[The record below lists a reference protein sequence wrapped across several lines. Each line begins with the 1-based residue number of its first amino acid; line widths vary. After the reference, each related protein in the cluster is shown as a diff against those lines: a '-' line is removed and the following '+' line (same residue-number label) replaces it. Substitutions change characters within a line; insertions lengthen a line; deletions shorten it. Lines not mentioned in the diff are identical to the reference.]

1 MLFNWFYE
9 IINKTRRLKILILSL
24 FAFVLLTLFNTAD
37 ANSINSISMDIFLD
51 DEGNASVTEVWECYA
66 TEGTEVYH
74 PYYNLGNSKITDL
87 IVSDSK
93 GEYTTLSYWDT
104 SGDLEDKAYKCG
116 INKISDG
123 VELCWGISEYGY
135 HTYTAKYKISNF
147 VSELTDSQM
156 IYWTLIP
163 HNFSDSIGNA
173 YIKIY
178 SNFNIDDSVGVWGYG
193 NYGGT
198 AYVYDGYIEMQ
209 SDGSLSK
216 SEYMTILVQF
226 PLETFKCNNKLGND
240 FEHYY
245 NMAEDGATHYT
256 YEDDSFET
264 IITRIAVVVM
274 FICFWG
280 FIFSVIGYIIFSN
293 LKHYDFGPEG
303 KKITKDAP
311 YFRDIPCNK
320 DLYRAYFVAN
330 EYNIL
335 KNKND
340 IAGAIILKWI
350 KDGIISVR
358 QETKGKILKKEESV
372 LTIINENPK
381 ITNKNEQKLFDLLC
395 KQSILEAD
403 GNKTVD
409 NEKQKSRC
417 EYHYERVISWF
428 DSFLKAEKDK
438 LVDEGL
444 LIKKKATFLKIF
456 KYDIYEISQ
465 ELREDA
471 VQIAGLKRFLLD
483 YTLIKEREAIEVHLF
498 EEYLILAQMLG
509 IAKKVAKQFSEL
521 YPDLVEQSCFNSY
534 DNFYFVNAYAYS
546 AVHEASVAKSRAE
559 SYSSGGGGFSS
570 GGGGG
575 GSFGGGSS
583 GGGGFR

>member
-1 MLFNWFYE
+1 M
-9 IINKTRRLKILILSL
+9 TRRLKILILSL

-104 SGDLEDKAYKCG
+104 SGDLEDKAYKFG

-173 YIKIY
+173 YIKIH
-178 SNFNIDDSVGVWGYG
+178 SNFNIDDSVGVWEYG

-395 KQSILEAD
+395 KQSILEVD

-409 NEKQKSRC
+409 NEKLKKWC
-417 EYHYERVISWF
+417 EDHYERVFSWF
-428 DSFLKAEKDK
+428 DSVLKEEKDK
-438 LVDEGL
+438 LVEEGL

>member
-1 MLFNWFYE
+1 MTKK
-9 IINKTRRLKILILSL
+9 IKILILSL
-24 FAFVLLTLFNTAD
+24 FAFVLLTLFNTTD

-87 IVSDSK
+87 IVSDNK

-173 YIKIY
+173 YIKIH

-264 IITRIAVVVM
+264 IITRIVVVVM

-358 QETKGKILKKEESV
+358 QETKGKILKKEEAV
-372 LTIINENPK
+372 ITIINENPE
-381 ITNKNEQKLFDLLC
+381 IANKNEQKLFDLLC
-395 KQSILEAD
+395 KQSILEVD

-409 NEKQKSRC
+409 NEKLKKWC
-417 EYHYERVISWF
+417 EDHYERVFSWF
-428 DSFLKAEKDK
+428 DSVLKEEKDK
-438 LVDEGL
+438 LVEEGL

-498 EEYLILAQMLG
+498 EEYLIFAQMLG

-546 AVHEASVAKSRAE
+546 AVHDASVARSRAE

>member
-1 MLFNWFYE
+1 MTKK
-9 IINKTRRLKILILSL
+9 IKILILSL

-87 IVSDSK
+87 TVSDDK
-93 GEYTTLSYWDT
+93 GEYTTLSHWNT
-104 SGDLEDKAYKCG
+104 SGSLKDKAYKCG
-116 INKISDG
+116 INTISDG
-123 VELCWGISEYGY
+123 LELCWGISEYGF

-173 YIKIY
+173 YIKIH

-209 SDGSLSK
+209 SDASLSK

-226 PLETFKCNNKLGND
+226 PLETFKCNNKLDND

-264 IITRIAVVVM
+264 ISTRIALIVM

-280 FIFSVIGYIIFSN
+280 FIFSVIVIGYIIFSN

-358 QETKGKILKKEESV
+358 QETKGKILKKEEAV
-372 LTIINENPK
+372 ITIINENPE
-381 ITNKNEQKLFDLLC
+381 IANKNEQKLFDLLC
-395 KQSILEAD
+395 KQSILEVD

-409 NEKQKSRC
+409 NEKLKKWC
-417 EYHYERVISWF
+417 EDHYERVFSWF
-428 DSFLKAEKDK
+428 DSVLKEEKDK
-438 LVDEGL
+438 LVEEGL

-498 EEYLILAQMLG
+498 EEYLIFAQMLG

-521 YPDLVEQSCFNSY
+521 YPDLVEQSCFYSY

-546 AVHEASVAKSRAE
+546 AVHDASVARSRAE

>member
-1 MLFNWFYE
+1 MTKK
-9 IINKTRRLKILILSL
+9 IKILILSL

-66 TEGTEVYH
+66 TEWTEVYH

-358 QETKGKILKKEESV
+358 QETKGKILKKEEAV
-372 LTIINENPK
+372 ITIINENPE
-381 ITNKNEQKLFDLLC
+381 IANKNEQKLFDLLC
-395 KQSILEAD
+395 KQSILEVD

-409 NEKQKSRC
+409 NEKLKKWC
-417 EYHYERVISWF
+417 EDHYERVFSWF
-428 DSFLKAEKDK
+428 DSVLKEEKDK
-438 LVDEGL
+438 LVEDGL

-498 EEYLILAQMLG
+498 EEYLIFAQMLG

-534 DNFYFVNAYAYS
+534 DNFYFVNVYAYS

>member
-1 MLFNWFYE
+1 MTKK
-9 IINKTRRLKILILSL
+9 IKILILSL
-24 FAFVLLTLFNTAD
+24 LAFVLLTLFNTAD

-173 YIKIY
+173 YIKIH

-358 QETKGKILKKEESV
+358 QETKGKILKKEEAV
-372 LTIINENPK
+372 ITIINENPE
-381 ITNKNEQKLFDLLC
+381 IANKNEQKLFDLLC
-395 KQSILEAD
+395 KQSILEVD

-409 NEKQKSRC
+409 NEKLKKWC
-417 EYHYERVISWF
+417 EDHYERVFNWF
-428 DSFLKAEKDK
+428 DAVISEEKNK

-498 EEYLILAQMLG
+498 EEYLIFAQMLG

-521 YPDLVEQSCFNSY
+521 YPDLVEQSCFYSY

-546 AVHEASVAKSRAE
+546 AVHDASVARSRAE

>member
-1 MLFNWFYE
+1 MTKK
-9 IINKTRRLKILILSL
+9 IKILILSL

-93 GEYTTLSYWDT
+93 GEYTTLSHWNT

-173 YIKIY
+173 YIKIH

-216 SEYMTILVQF
+216 SEYMTILVEF
-226 PLETFKCNNKLGND
+226 PLETFKCNNKLDND

-264 IITRIAVVVM
+264 ISTRIALIVM

-280 FIFSVIGYIIFSN
+280 FIFSVIVIGYIIFSN

-358 QETKGKILKKEESV
+358 QETKGKILKKEEAV
-372 LTIINENPK
+372 ITIINENPK

-395 KQSILEAD
+395 KQSILEVD

-409 NEKQKSRC
+409 NEKLKKWC
-417 EYHYERVISWF
+417 EDHYERVFSWF
-428 DSFLKAEKDK
+428 DSVLKEEKDK
-438 LVDEGL
+438 LVEEGL

-456 KYDIYEISQ
+456 KYDTYEISQ

-471 VQIAGLKRFLLD
+471 VQIAGLKKFLLD

>member
-1 MLFNWFYE
+1 M
-9 IINKTRRLKILILSL
+9 TRRLKILILSL

-173 YIKIY
+173 YIKIH

-320 DLYRAYFVAN
+320 DLYRAYFIAN

-395 KQSILEAD
+395 KQSILEVD

-409 NEKQKSRC
+409 NEKLKKWC
-417 EYHYERVISWF
+417 EDHYERVFSWF
-428 DSFLKAEKDK
+428 DSVLKEEKDK
-438 LVDEGL
+438 LVEEGL

-534 DNFYFVNAYAYS
+534 DNFYFVNVYAYS

>member
-1 MLFNWFYE
+1 M
-9 IINKTRRLKILILSL
+9 TRRLKILILSL

-93 GEYTTLSYWDT
+93 CEYTTLSYWDT

-173 YIKIY
+173 YIKIH

-264 IITRIAVVVM
+264 IITRIVVVVM

-303 KKITKDAP
+303 KKITKDEP

-358 QETKGKILKKEESV
+358 QETKGKILKKEEAV
-372 LTIINENPK
+372 ITIINENPE
-381 ITNKNEQKLFDLLC
+381 IANKNEQKLFDLLC
-395 KQSILEAD
+395 KQSSIETD
-403 GNKTVD
+403 GNKTV
-409 NEKQKSRC
+409 NNKKLKKWC
-417 EYHYERVISWF
+417 EDHYERVFSWF
-428 DSFLKAEKDK
+428 DSVLKEEKDK
-438 LVDEGL
+438 LVEEGL

-498 EEYLILAQMLG
+498 EEYLIFAQMLG

-521 YPDLVEQSCFNSY
+521 YPDLVEQSCFYSY

-546 AVHEASVAKSRAE
+546 AVHDASVARSRAE

>member
-1 MLFNWFYE
+1 M
-9 IINKTRRLKILILSL
+9 TRRLKILILSL

-173 YIKIY
+173 YIKIH

-256 YEDDSFET
+256 YEDDSSET
-264 IITRIAVVVM
+264 ISTRIAVVVM
-274 FICFWG
+274 IICFWG

-358 QETKGKILKKEESV
+358 QETKGKILKKEEAV
-372 LTIINENPK
+372 ITIINENPK

-395 KQSILEAD
+395 KQSILEVA

-409 NEKQKSRC
+409 NEKLKKWC
-417 EYHYERVISWF
+417 EDHYERVFSWF
-428 DSFLKAEKDK
+428 DSVLKEEKDK
-438 LVDEGL
+438 LVEEGL

-483 YTLIKEREAIEVHLF
+483 YTLIKEKEAIEVHLF
-498 EEYLILAQMLG
+498 EEYLIFAQMLG

-521 YPDLVEQSCFNSY
+521 YPDLVEQSCFYSY
-534 DNFYFVNAYAYS
+534 DNFYFVNVYAYS
-546 AVHEASVAKSRAE
+546 AVHDASVARSRAE

>member
-1 MLFNWFYE
+1 M
-9 IINKTRRLKILILSL
+9 TRRLKILILSL

-173 YIKIY
+173 YIKIH

-264 IITRIAVVVM
+264 ISTRIVVVVM

-358 QETKGKILKKEESV
+358 QETKGKILKKEEAV
-372 LTIINENPK
+372 ITIINENPE
-381 ITNKNEQKLFDLLC
+381 IANKNEQKLFDLLC
-395 KQSILEAD
+395 KQSILEVA

-409 NEKQKSRC
+409 NEKLKKWC
-417 EYHYERVISWF
+417 EDHYERVFSWF
-428 DSFLKAEKDK
+428 DSVLKEEKDK
-438 LVDEGL
+438 LVEEGL

-498 EEYLILAQMLG
+498 EEYLIFAQMLG

-521 YPDLVEQSCFNSY
+521 YPDLVEQSCFYSY

-546 AVHEASVAKSRAE
+546 AVHDASVARSRAE

>member
-1 MLFNWFYE
+1 MTKK
-9 IINKTRRLKILILSL
+9 IKILILSL

-116 INKISDG
+116 INKIIDG

-320 DLYRAYFVAN
+320 DLYRAYFIAN

-358 QETKGKILKKEESV
+358 QETKGKILKKEEAV
-372 LTIINENPK
+372 ITIINENPE
-381 ITNKNEQKLFDLLC
+381 IANKNEQKLFDLLC
-395 KQSILEAD
+395 KQSILEVD

-409 NEKQKSRC
+409 NEKLKKWC
-417 EYHYERVISWF
+417 EDHYERVFSWF
-428 DSFLKAEKDK
+428 DSVLKEEKDK
-438 LVDEGL
+438 LVEEGL

-498 EEYLILAQMLG
+498 EEYLIFAQMLG

-521 YPDLVEQSCFNSY
+521 YPDLVEQSCFYSY

-546 AVHEASVAKSRAE
+546 AVHDASVARSRAE

>member
-1 MLFNWFYE
+1 MTKK
-9 IINKTRRLKILILSL
+9 IKILILSL

-74 PYYNLGNSKITDL
+74 PYYNLGNSKITAL

-93 GEYTTLSYWDT
+93 GEYTTLSYWDS

-178 SNFNIDDSVGVWGYG
+178 SNFNIDDSVVVWGYG

-245 NMAEDGATHYT
+245 NMAEDCATHYT

-320 DLYRAYFVAN
+320 DLYRAYFIAN

-358 QETKGKILKKEESV
+358 QETKGKILKKEEAV
-372 LTIINENPK
+372 ITIINENPE
-381 ITNKNEQKLFDLLC
+381 IANKNEQKLFDLLC
-395 KQSILEAD
+395 KQSILEVD

-409 NEKQKSRC
+409 NEKLKKWC
-417 EYHYERVISWF
+417 EDHYERVFSWF
-428 DSFLKAEKDK
+428 DSVLKEEKDK
-438 LVDEGL
+438 LVEEGL

-509 IAKKVAKQFSEL
+509 TAKKVAKQFSEL

-534 DNFYFVNAYAYS
+534 DNFYFVNVYAYS

>member
-1 MLFNWFYE
+1 MTKK
-9 IINKTRRLKILILSL
+9 IKILILSL

-93 GEYTTLSYWDT
+93 GEYTTLSHWNT

-173 YIKIY
+173 YIKIH

-209 SDGSLSK
+209 SDASLSK

-226 PLETFKCNNKLGND
+226 PLETFKCNNKLDND

-264 IITRIAVVVM
+264 ISTRIALIVM

-280 FIFSVIGYIIFSN
+280 FIFSVIVIGYIIFSN

-358 QETKGKILKKEESV
+358 QETKGKILKKEEAV
-372 LTIINENPK
+372 ITIINENPE
-381 ITNKNEQKLFDLLC
+381 IANKNEQKLFDLLC
-395 KQSILEAD
+395 KQSILEVD

-409 NEKQKSRC
+409 NEKLKKWC
-417 EYHYERVISWF
+417 EDHYERVFSWF
-428 DSFLKAEKDK
+428 DSVLKEEKDK
-438 LVDEGL
+438 LVEEGL

-456 KYDIYEISQ
+456 KYDTYEISQ

-471 VQIAGLKRFLLD
+471 VQIAGLKKFLLD

-521 YPDLVEQSCFNSY
+521 YPDLVEQSCFYSY

-546 AVHEASVAKSRAE
+546 AVHDASVARSRAE

>member
-1 MLFNWFYE
+1 MTKK
-9 IINKTRRLKILILSL
+9 IKILILSL

-173 YIKIY
+173 YIKIH

-256 YEDDSFET
+256 YEDDSSET
-264 IITRIAVVVM
+264 ISTRIAVVVM
-274 FICFWG
+274 IICFWG

-358 QETKGKILKKEESV
+358 QETKGKILKKEEAV
-372 LTIINENPK
+372 ITIINENPK

-395 KQSILEAD
+395 KQSILEVA

-409 NEKQKSRC
+409 NEKLKKWC
-417 EYHYERVISWF
+417 EDHYERVFSWF
-428 DSFLKAEKDK
+428 DSVLKEEKDK
-438 LVDEGL
+438 LVEEGL

-483 YTLIKEREAIEVHLF
+483 YTLIKEKEAIEVHLF
-498 EEYLILAQMLG
+498 EEYLIFAQMLG

-521 YPDLVEQSCFNSY
+521 YPDLVEQSCFYSY
-534 DNFYFVNAYAYS
+534 DNFYFVNVYAYS
-546 AVHEASVAKSRAE
+546 AVHDASVARSRAE